1 MEKKFILLKVIYN
14 KIPVLQPFFIKIS
27 KPFFDFIPK
36 FSGWGM
42 KTAHELPWND
52 EYNWNIF
59 RETHEYVKKKFDF
72 SNDFIGM
79 NEKKMEELRYR
90 HWIISYCTRH
100 VLEFV
105 QTDMYNF
112 VECGVANGI
121 SSYFSLKEIAN
132 KLEKSKFKMH
142 LYDSWGAMRK
152 QELLHNE
159 MSHVGNYSSLDI
171 NMVKKNLKEFD
182 EQIIYHVGYIPDS
195 LISEPKSPE
204 SIVYLH
210 IDLNSAKP
218 TLATLEFFF
227 PKLFRGGIVLF
238 DDYGQEE
245 YKETKNVIDK
255 FFSKKP
261 GMLLKL
267 PTSQAIYFR

>member
-1 MEKKFILLKVIYN
+1 MQKRFIILKSIYEKVPI
-14 KIPVLQPFFIKIS
+14 LQPFFIKIS

-42 KTAHELPWND
+42 KTAYELPWND

-59 RETHEYVKKKFDF
+59 RETHEYVRDNFDF

-79 NEKKMEELRYR
+79 NKKYIEELRYR
-90 HWIISYCTRH
+90 HWIVSYCARH
-100 VLEFV
+100 AIEFA
-105 QTDMYNF
+105 QSDKYNF
-112 VECGVANGI
+112 VECGTANGI
-121 SSYFSLKEIAN
+121 TAYFALKEIAN
-132 KLEKSKFKMH
+132 KIERSKFTMS
-142 LYDSWGAMRK
+142 LYDSWGSMRK
-152 QELLHNE
+152 QELLSSE
-159 MSHVGNYSSLDI
+159 MDHVGNYSKLDI
-171 NMVKKNLKEFD
+171 NITKKNLKEFED
-182 EQIIYHVGYIPDS
+182 RITYHVGYIPES
-195 LISEPKSPE
+195 LVTEPSASESV
-204 SIVYLH
+204 VYIH

-227 PKLFRGGIVLF
+227 PRLVRGGVILF

-245 YKETKNVIDK
+245 YKETKKIIDK
-255 FFSKKP
+255 FFSDKS